1 MGVAGTAVV
10 GTAAVSAGSNVTV
23 TGVSRPQASVGAVT
37 AEAEAGAIVP
47 ATGLEATSA
56 VGSVTVVEGQGIDVP
71 VTGVSA
77 TSAVGAIASV
87 TGVLP
92 ESSQLELRVAERCN
106 AVLVWGNIVPDPGT
120 TWNDI
125 DPSSG
130 TIWTEIAA

>member
-1 MGVAGTAVV
+1 
-10 GTAAVSAGSNVTV
+10 
-23 TGVSRPQASVGAVT
+23 
-37 AEAEAGAIVP
+37 
-47 ATGLEATSA
+47 

-77 TSAVGAIASV
+77 TSAVGAIDSV
-87 TGVLP
+87 TGDA
-92 ESSQLELRVAERCN
+92 RVFPTGVEGSGEVQR
-106 AVLVWGNIVPDPGT
+106 VLVWGNIVPDPGT